1 MILQIILYTATI
13 FAFEWIALFAG
24 VIPGLLLGLM
34 NRFVVKGAFTPMH
47 PIALVMN
54 LIPSL
59 LILFLFDLLW
69 VALTKAHLP
78 LVILPVLIVI
88 HIRNLRDPDANFINQ
103 YQATETIVGCLIFG
117 IFAIVRFG
125 LDGVNWI

>member
-1 MILQIILYTATI
+1 MILQIILYIVTI
-13 FAFEWIALFAG
+13 FAFEWITLFAG
-24 VIPGLLLGLM
+24 FIPSLLLGLM
-34 NRFVVKGAFTPMH
+34 NRFIVKGAFTLMH
-47 PIALVMN
+47 PVTLVMN

-88 HIRNLRDPDANFINQ
+88 HIRDLRDPNATFTNQ
-103 YQATETIVGCLIFG
+103 YQATETIVGCVIFG
-117 IFAIVRFG
+117 ISAIVRFG
-125 LDGVNWI
+125 LNGVNWI

>member
-1 MILQIILYTATI
+1 MILQIILYIVII
-13 FAFEWIALFAG
+13 FAFEWITLFAG
-24 VIPGLLLGLM
+24 VIPRLLLGLM
-34 NRFVVKGAFTPMH
+34 NRFIVKGAFTPMH
-47 PIALVMN
+47 PVTLVIY

-69 VALTKAHLP
+69 VALAKVHLP

-88 HIRNLRDPDANFINQ
+88 HIRNLRDPNANFTNQ

-117 IFAIVRFG
+117 TSAIVRLG
-125 LDGVNWI
+125 LGGVNWI